1 MRACVCFAMAFLLES
16 IMKLL
21 AMGPR
26 WYFLDPWN
34 SFDFIVLGISGVS
47 LAVDVLMGEWRC
59 PASSASGNE
68 NTHARIHK
76 HTCAKYICA

>member
-1 MRACVCFAMAFLLES
+1 MAFLLES

-47 LAVDVLMGEWRC
+47 LAVVFG
-59 PASSASGNE
+59 
-68 NTHARIHK
+68 RI
-76 HTCAKYICA
+76 TCAVTQFVSSTYDADRVS